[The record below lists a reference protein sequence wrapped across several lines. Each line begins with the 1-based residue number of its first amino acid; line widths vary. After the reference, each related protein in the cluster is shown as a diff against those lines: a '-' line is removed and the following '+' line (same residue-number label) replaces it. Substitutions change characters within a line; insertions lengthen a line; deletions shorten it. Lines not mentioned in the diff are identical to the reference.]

1 MSTPYP
7 PPPGEGGQPGPSY
20 PPAQYGVPPT
30 QYGLPYAPPVQYTQ
44 PAWHPAPYDPLVS
57 ADYAGWWRRAMAILR
72 VAWPQLLALEL
83 VGALIGTALQTP
95 IAVMLNR
102 VSASLNESV
111 RSGNVT
117 FGPADLLAGLGVTAG
132 SLAIG
137 VVVAAVISLA
147 ALRVSFAAAVGAPV
161 RIGEGLSTAVGRLF
175 PLLGW
180 YLVVIP
186 MVLVGV
192 CACLLP
198 GLYFA
203 AVLSVLPA
211 VVVFERGVGIGRC
224 FKLFHGQF
232 GASLARIA
240 TILVMYPVVG
250 LITSVIGNVVE
261 AGLNATNADD
271 PRLIIG
277 SAVSTG
283 ISSIGFGALAIVT
296 TPLLLTAYADMRARV
311 EPFSTATLLHG

>member
-1 MSTPYP
+1 MSAPYQ
-7 PPPGEGGQPGPSY
+7 PPPGEGGQSGPSY
-20 PPAQYGVPPT
+20 PAAQYGVPPL
-30 QYGLPYAPPVQYTQ
+30 QYGPPQYPPPVQYAPPGWQ
-44 PAWHPAPYDPLVS
+44 PNDPLVS
-57 ADYAGWWRRAMAILR
+57 PDYAGWWRRAIAILR

-83 VGALIGTALQTP
+83 VVAVIGTAVQTP
-95 IAVMLNR
+95 LAVFLDR
-102 VSASLNESV
+102 VPRRVDQSLQ
-111 RSGNVT
+111 SGDLG
-117 FGPADLLAGLGVTAG
+117 FGPGDLLAGLGAAG
-132 SLAIG
+132 ASLVIG
-137 VVVAAVISLA
+137 VVVAAVVSLA
-147 ALRVSFAAAVGAPV
+147 ALRVSFAAAIGAPV
-161 RIGEGLSTAVGRLF
+161 RISDGLSTAVGRLF

-180 YLVVIP
+180 YLIVIP

-192 CACLLP
+192 CACVLP

-232 GASLARIA
+232 GPSVARIA

-250 LITSVIGNVVE
+250 LITSVIGSVVRAVFNVT
-261 AGLNATNADD
+261 GADD
-271 PRLIIG
+271 PRLIFG

-283 ISSIGFGALAIVT
+283 VSFVGFGALAMLT

-311 EPFSTATLLHG
+311 EPFSTATLLRS